1 MIGALI
7 IYSVL
12 AIPFRMGFRVK
23 DTPALAVS
31 DAVIDSLFGVD
42 IALTFRTAVFVEEL
56 GGYETNPATI
66 GRDYLRGF
74 FFVVRARRARRA
86 QPARTRAYYTRLCCP
101 YRGGGSLGPRSRSR
115 QTLVLLVLS
124 LSVFVPSMCSSVTWV
139 PVCVT
144 MCAPLLRACVCER
157 PGLHIHG
164 AARRAS
170 QAYHGL
176 GVARQI

>member
-101 YRGGGSLGPRSRSR
+101 YRGGGGRSARARALVRRWCFWCFLSLFLCQVCAAVSLGCP
-115 QTLVLLVLS
+115 
-124 LSVFVPSMCSSVTWV
+124 
-139 PVCVT
+139 
-144 MCAPLLRACVCER
+144 CA
-157 PGLHIHG
+157 
-164 AARRAS
+164 
-170 QAYHGL
+170 
-176 GVARQI
+176 